1 MALALTFMDR
11 KLTDSVVVGP
21 DGGLYYAL
29 STTHGFRGR
38 KIMTITAASG
48 LVGIVNWREDVF
60 ILNGVEKKWNQIRAR
75 SGGIFSSGI
84 GRPYTLKYHNSHK
97 ELLVRTSV
105 FNVVYIPADLTG
117 MKATPDLDS
126 TARTVRF
133 TTYDAHLFRKDDPA
147 VLYFPPQTQDEVE
160 RMFLLMV
167 ILQTEIDRQDVRI
180 LPGFSST
187 PPASSCTASFWS
199 HAAHW
204 CGLPT
209 ICAVFVLPPTAFKL
223 CPAVPTARD
232 AAASYSAFIV
242 CASEV
247 PCTPVS
253 HIASTSLK
261 A

>member
-97 ELLVRTSV
+97 ELL
-105 FNVVYIPADLTG
+105 
-117 MKATPDLDS
+117 ATPDLDS

-167 ILQTEIDRQDVRI
+167 ILQTEIDRQD
-180 LPGFSST
+180 LH
-187 PPASSCTASFWS
+187 TASFFLHGVLLESCRALVWFAHYLRGIRVAS
-199 HAAHW
+199 HR
-204 CGLPT
+204 
-209 ICAVFVLPPTAFKL
+209 I
-223 CPAVPTARD
+223 
-232 AAASYSAFIV
+232 
-242 CASEV
+242 
-247 PCTPVS
+247 
-253 HIASTSLK
+253 
-261 A
+261 